1 MSQWVN
7 NLYAAAPA
15 AVEAGAAKDDKEW
28 ILHRYTQ
35 MMDSIRKYRESG
47 DKNRLKAQVEAM
59 DTIHKYYVDRQEAV
73 RELTKFQ
80 TDVSMKASEMDIE
93 RFKATVRGFN
103 DIEQKTSAAQ
113 NRLAD
118 RVENRMSVTGSPI
131 EAWKMALDSMASEEL
146 INEDSMYLPEL
157 MDDFTR
163 ILSGGKQWLS
173 EDDYSTEYNEST
185 ENEVYQL
192 LARQNKKLADEYMA
206 KMKMAKRTL
215 AKQGRYRSW
224 LDRTNQ
230 SIAADLQTLQDI
242 ESGKYDGKRD
252 EALEQMSA
260 LTGNLDTAL
269 QSVTDIGSLGE
280 AGQQRQA
287 AKEELLDSDEYYS
300 TMEKNADYLWEQY
313 KGQGDS
319 DSQREKIAEIIGSP
333 KFKWWAEQNNLKL
346 GTVEFDEN
354 GNVQSYSMGPHDMVA
369 IYKYN
374 RQLQRE
380 KDPAIPLWRP
390 KELARVSYREDV
402 GQPEV
407 FQGFGY
413 GPEGEISYLK
423 IDTWDKEPR
432 YFKKAQ
438 GRYVEVPA
446 PEEVVFDALAKDL
459 DGDGTFDAYTQA
471 SELRL
476 GSGDEPP
483 GETVLADDTGNY
495 PVMRPVQ
502 TAYAELL
509 APEAGDA
516 VGSKRILTADGREI
530 YIPPENLA
538 SYETMEQ
545 GRKERRKDKRQ
556 AGQQGRQPGV
566 AAGEGDAESGKGSM
580 ETWKSYVK
588 RRLKELESDPLAQE
602 RKALEKTSDQE
613 AEFSDAMPEE
623 FEAAAGKLPR
633 SIRREQE
640 KTERELGSAKVKDRE
655 KIRTGKP
662 ESAERIARRTRW
674 TARRGARAELPSDV
688 GENIPDEPSSGKE
701 AIAPNPRGLS
711 TDAVPRIK
719 SPSQYRMGSSP
730 AGIPPAIEMARRRSG
745 TEEKYRDWR
754 YRLQAQ
760 QGAQSDVAVGKD
772 MPGREQNRAAR
783 LGQYEASQKASKKSA
798 SSFRPPTLS
807 VPVALKTRPPT
818 REELREEMEKEEEEG
833 Q

>member
-146 INEDSMYLPEL
+146 INEDSMYMPEL

-173 EDDYSTEYNEST
+173 EDDYSTEYDEST

-192 LARQNKKLADEYMA
+192 LARQDKKLADEYMA

-230 SIAADLQTLQDI
+230 SIAADLQTLQAI

-280 AGQQRQA
+280 AGKQRQA

-354 GNVQSYSMGPHDMVA
+354 GNVQSYSMGPHDMIA

-407 FQGFGY
+407 FAARV
-413 GPEGEISYLK
+413 K
-423 IDTWDKEPR
+423 D
-432 YFKKAQ
+432 AQ
-438 GRYVEVPA
+438 GNYRTVLKVDPWDREPKYYQQSGDRYVEIPA
-446 PEEVVFDALAKDL
+446 PEGVEFHPLAKDL
-459 DGDGTFDAYTQA
+459 DGDGSFDAYTKA
-471 SELRL
+471 GELRL
-476 GSGDEPP
+476 ASGGDPP
-483 GETVLADDTGNY
+483 GEPLMPDDTGNY
-495 PVMRPVQ
+495 PVMQPVQ

-516 VGSKRILTADGREI
+516 VGSKRILTADGREV

-545 GRKERRKDKRQ
+545 GRKERKKDKRQ

-580 ETWKSYVK
+580 ETWKSYAK
-588 RRLKELESDPLAQE
+588 RRLKELESDPFAQE
-602 RKALEKTSDQE
+602 RKAQEKTSDQE

-623 FEAAAGKLPR
+623 FEAAAGKIPR
-633 SIRREQE
+633 ALRKEQE
-640 KTERELGSAKVKDRE
+640 KTERELGSAKVKDKE

-662 ESAERIARRTRW
+662 EDPTKIAQRTRW
-674 TARRGARAELPSDV
+674 SQRKGARPELPTEDMTLPEQGPLDPKFESAPVPTGIETAKERSGVNELHRKHKNYLRKLAGSGESGV
-688 GENIPDEPSSGKE
+688 GAQGEGKTELSVTKPPKMPS
-701 AIAPNPRGLS
+701 
-711 TDAVPRIK
+711 
-719 SPSQYRMGSSP
+719 RMGAKKAATFKP
-730 AGIPPAIEMARRRSG
+730 PTMTIPTA
-745 TEEKYRDWR
+745 
-754 YRLQAQ
+754 LQ
-760 QGAQSDVAVGKD
+760 
-772 MPGREQNRAAR
+772 
-783 LGQYEASQKASKKSA
+783 
-798 SSFRPPTLS
+798 RPP
-807 VPVALKTRPPT
+807 PMA
-818 REELREEMEKEEEEG
+818 EDEEEEEEKK